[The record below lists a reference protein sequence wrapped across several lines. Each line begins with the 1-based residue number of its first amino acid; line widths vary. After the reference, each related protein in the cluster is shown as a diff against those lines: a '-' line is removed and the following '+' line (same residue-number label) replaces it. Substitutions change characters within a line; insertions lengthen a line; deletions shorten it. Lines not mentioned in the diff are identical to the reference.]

1 MKLAFLLKVKNY
13 LNKSNGILKI
23 VFITIVL
30 VSPKEYTHPSSF
42 YKKKK
47 AENLEVISKKSKYL
61 GYRDINVHITHMKP
75 GVSLEE
81 DSTEHPMF
89 CFPCFLRSLLLTQR

>member
-47 AENLEVISKKSKYL
+47 GREFRGYFKKVQIL
-61 GYRDINVHITHMKP
+61 
-75 GVSLEE
+75 GVS
-81 DSTEHPMF
+81 
-89 CFPCFLRSLLLTQR
+89 